1 MSDGYFA
8 LEQETK
14 ATFIEENGIRWW
26 RSGDIAEIDEFGH
39 LSIVDRKK
47 DLVKLQC
54 GKFIALGRVR
64 ESIRKV
70 LRFSDLV
77 STLHQVALSSK
88 PTSPNSNLL
97 FPHRSQSAR
106 PF

>member
-8 LEQETK
+8 NEEETK
-14 ATFIEENGIRWW
+14 QTFFEENGIRWW

-39 LSIVDRKK
+39 VSIVDRKK

-64 ESIRKV
+64 STYRVVSAANTASLEPGLLIR
-70 LRFSDLV
+70 R
-77 STLHQVALSSK
+77 
-88 PTSPNSNLL
+88 
-97 FPHRSQSAR
+97 
-106 PF
+106 

>member
-1 MSDGYFA
+1 MRLDDWEEGGYTLKDKPNPRGEILIGSSAMSDGYFA

-39 LSIVDRKK
+39 VSIVDRKK

-64 ESIRKV
+64 G
-70 LRFSDLV
+70 LFSKFYDPV
-77 STLHQVALSSK
+77 T
-88 PTSPNSNLL
+88 
-97 FPHRSQSAR
+97 
-106 PF
+106 